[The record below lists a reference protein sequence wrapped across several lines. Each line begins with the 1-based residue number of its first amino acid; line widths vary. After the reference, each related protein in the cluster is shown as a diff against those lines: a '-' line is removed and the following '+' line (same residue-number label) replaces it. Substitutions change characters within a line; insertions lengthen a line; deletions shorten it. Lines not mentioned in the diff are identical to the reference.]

1 MNTLFTDYAILAVGI
16 MVFGIGG
23 AVKGIFGIGLPIV
36 VVTLLGL
43 VMEPIEVI
51 ALLPIAIVAT
61 NIRQFFFGSVDPSTV
76 SRRYAIFAL
85 ALTIPMFLSAFWI
98 LHVPTHLIQL
108 LMGVSVCL
116 FAMTSL
122 FGLRPKIGSGWF
134 WQMVMGLISGAI
146 GGLTSIWGP
155 TMTMYLMARNID
167 KDEFI
172 VAIGFLFL
180 AGSFPLIVGL
190 TLSGVITADVL
201 FLSGIC
207 TVAALMFMWIGEKI
221 RGRLSDE
228 RFRRLVLIFFLL
240 MGIRLV
246 VIGLW
251 FS

>member
-1 MNTLFTDYAILAVGI
+1 MNTVFADYAILAAGI
-16 MVFGIGG
+16 VVFGVGG
-23 AVKGIFGIGLPIV
+23 AVKGVFGIGLPIV

-43 VMEPIEVI
+43 LMEPIEVI

-61 NIRQFFFGSVDPSTV
+61 NIRQFLGSADPSKI

-85 ALTIPMFLSAFWI
+85 ALIVPMFLSAFWI

-122 FGLRPKIGSGWF
+122 FGLRPRVGGGWV

-155 TMTMYLMARNID
+155 TTTMYLMARNID

-172 VAIGFLFL
+172 AAIGFLFL
-180 AGSFPLIVGL
+180 AGSFPLVAGL
-190 TLSGVITADVL
+190 ILSGVITVDIL
-201 FLSGIC
+201 FLSGLC
-207 TVAALMFMWIGEKI
+207 TVVSLAGMWIGERV
-221 RGRLSDE
+221 RGRLSEE
-228 RFRRLVLIFFLL
+228 RFRRVVLIFFLV
-240 MGIRLV
+240 MGLRLV
-246 VIGLW
+246 VVGLW
-251 FS
+251 SA

>member
-1 MNTLFTDYAILAVGI
+1 MNTLFTDYTILAAGVV
-16 MVFGIGG
+16 VFGVGG

-51 ALLPIAIVAT
+51 ALLPIAIMAT
-61 NIRQFFFGSVDPSTV
+61 NIRQFFFGSVDPFTV

-85 ALTIPMFLSAFWI
+85 ALIAPMVLSAFWI

-108 LMGVSVCL
+108 LTGVSVCL
-116 FAMTSL
+116 FAITSL
-122 FGLRPKIGSGWF
+122 FGLRPRVGGGWL

-155 TMTMYLMARNID
+155 TMTMYLMARNIG

-172 VAIGFLFL
+172 AAIGFLFL
-180 AGSFPLIVGL
+180 AGSIPLVAGL
-190 TLSGVITADVL
+190 TLSGVITVDVL
-201 FLSGIC
+201 YLSGIC
-207 TVAALMFMWIGEKI
+207 AVVALVFMWLGEKI
-221 RGRLSDE
+221 RGRLSEE
-228 RFRRLVLIFFLL
+228 RFRRMVLIFFLV

-251 FS
+251 PL